1 MPRLPQFNI
10 TASNAKTNPN
20 QITASKAR
28 TSPDS
33 QLQNQRPVLVQFP
46 NYSIKGQDQ
55 SEFQIT
61 VSKARTSP
69 KSKLHHQ
76 NEDLSKFQITESK
89 ARTRL
94 NSKLQHQMLGLVQIP
109 NYRIKCQAW
118 YKSQITAWKGQYQ
131 SRIQITDQSK
141 FQVTAINAMTVPILN
156 YSIKFEAWAHL
167 FRINDVIFK
176 SWYMYFFVK
185 KCEEL

>member
-10 TASNAKTNPN
+10 TASNAKTNPD

-46 NYSIKGQDQ
+46 NYSIKGQDE

-61 VSKARTSP
+61 ASKARTSP

-94 NSKLQHQMLGLVQIP
+94 NSKLQHQMPGLVQIP
-109 NYRIKCQAW
+109 NYCIKCQAW
-118 YKSQITAWKGQYQ
+118 YKSQITAWKGQY
-131 SRIQITDQSK
+131 
-141 FQVTAINAMTVPILN
+141 
-156 YSIKFEAWAHL
+156 
-167 FRINDVIFK
+167 
-176 SWYMYFFVK
+176 
-185 KCEEL
+185 